1 MKEIIYVQVGR
12 LSNYTGT
19 HFWNTQE
26 SYLSSSEHEDFV
38 DSSASFCESVDEKVS
53 SIRLSFSFQPVQF
66 TLFQGRST
74 LCPRVLIVDNKSNL

>member
-26 SYLSSSEHEDFV
+26 SYLSSDEHGDLV

-53 SIRLSFSFQPVQF
+53 SIWLSFQPVQF

-74 LCPRVLIVDNKSNL
+74 LCPRVLIVDNKSNI